1 MSEPALKILPVE
13 RLDQLKAA
21 VETEWKLLGQAL
33 LAGQQA
39 GVRAEMHRQELGFA
53 RIKLRNA
60 VLDELPKPASTG
72 GRPKSAWWIWFEEWQ
87 PPNARGSISRDEAKV
102 ALRIAGDKDPDEAE
116 ETFRARK
123 RKSKAKSKAKRAKTF
138 GGYPASVSPESP
150 APVISLAVRR
160 IQGMIRKLSA
170 EDREALLD
178 WMKETYS

>member
-53 RIKLRNA
+53 LIKLRKA

-116 ETFRARK
+116 EKHKARN
-123 RKSKAKSKAKRAKTF
+123 RKKKAKSRAKKTF
-138 GGYPASVSPESP
+138 GGDTTSVTPESP

-160 IQGMIRKLSA
+160 IQGMIRKLST
-170 EDREALLD
+170 EDRGALLD